1 MLQLT
6 KAISLNKY
14 EEELAYGA
22 LHPEEISIGFADVG
36 GNESA
41 IIRLQQITSI
51 LLHSPPTADGPAKA
65 MGRLLRPPSGVLL
78 YGPPGCG
85 KTLIARA
92 LARESGVRFLSLNLA
107 TVLDK
112 WVGETEKYIAALFS
126 LASKIR
132 PVIIFIDEIDA
143 LTRRRTAQERDWSS
157 GMKSQL
163 LTFWDGVGRDALGGV
178 MVLGATN
185 RPQDIDEAFLRRMP
199 VQIRIDL
206 PGPREREQIIRIFL
220 QDLGLFGLEAD
231 IPELAALSEG
241 FSGSDLQELA
251 RRAALKSTL
260 EQCELDQAILLKEL
274 ELLRCEKASCRLF
287 A

>member
-1 MLQLT
+1 M
-6 KAISLNKY
+6 
-14 EEELAYGA
+14 
-22 LHPEEISIGFADVG
+22 
-36 GNESA
+36 
-41 IIRLQQITSI
+41 
-51 LLHSPPTADGPAKA
+51 
-65 MGRLLRPPSGVLL
+65 LL

-126 LASKIR
+126 LATKIR

-163 LTFWDGVGRDALGGV
+163 LTYWDGVGKDLLAGV
-178 MVLGATN
+178 LILGATN

-206 PGPREREQIIRIFL
+206 PSLKEREQIIQIFL
-220 QDLGLFGLEAD
+220 QDLGVSNSEAD
-231 IPELAALSEG
+231 IAELALLSDG

-260 EQCELDQAILLKEL
+260 EKTNIGHDLLLEEL
-274 ELLRCEKASCRLF
+274 ELLCTEKAKCRQF
-287 A
+287 H